1 MIPSSF
7 VIKYIHPHATR
18 VEDRSQAFSDR
29 VCTSARRA
37 SDGSILIAVK
47 FPLHPMSIDQGSI
60 SSTLD
65 FIPARNPPW
74 FPPVIPP
81 RRKSPF
87 PTITGS
93 TPWVQSLP
101 SSWNIPIPVCWFE
114 LIRKLDHPWLHRKP
128 DHALP
133 ISKACYRPL
142 VHASRRLFKNDI
154 RTQLQRHVARSSHH
168 AIWAQTRCSIDTF
181 IFLSP
186 VFLSDKKPASVLE
199 CWVL

>member
-101 SSWNIPIPVCWFE
+101 SSWNIPVPVGCFE
-114 LIRKLDHPWLHRKP
+114 LIRKLDHSCPHPQAWSCIAH
-128 DHALP
+128 
-133 ISKACYRPL
+133 
-142 VHASRRLFKNDI
+142 
-154 RTQLQRHVARSSHH
+154 LQGLLSSARSCFKKALQEWHPH
-168 AIWAQTRCSIDTF
+168 AVAAARSQ
-181 IFLSP
+181 
-186 VFLSDKKPASVLE
+186 VFSSRNMGSNKV
-199 CWVL
+199 